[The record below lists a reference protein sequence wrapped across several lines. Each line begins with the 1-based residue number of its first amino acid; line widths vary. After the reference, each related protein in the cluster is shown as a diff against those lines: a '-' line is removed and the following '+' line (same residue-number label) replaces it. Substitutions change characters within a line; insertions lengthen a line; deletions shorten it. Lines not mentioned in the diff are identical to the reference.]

1 MGSVADPDRP
11 DGGEGGVDEAGEAS
25 RRRFLKL
32 ATGCVGAGV
41 GVALLVP
48 AGRLALGVAGRRTV
62 TTTAEPLDAIAAE
75 QVGAR
80 PVAVTLRA
88 GVVRDAWGATRDVPL
103 GVAYVRRDEAGAI
116 RALSGVCPH
125 QGCTIGLAADGR
137 RFVCPC
143 HDSFFALD
151 GARLE
156 GPSERGL
163 DELPVSVEG
172 GRVKIQW
179 VRYRL
184 GTPTREPA

>member
-1 MGSVADPDRP
+1 LR
-11 DGGEGGVDEAGEAS
+11 
-25 RRRFLKL
+25 L

-41 GVALLVP
+41 GAALLVP

-62 TTTAEPLDAIAAE
+62 TTAAEPIDVLAAD
-75 QVGAR
+75 QVGPR
-80 PVAVTLRA
+80 PLAVTLRA
-88 GVVRDAWGATRDVPL
+88 DVVRDGWAATRDVPL
-103 GVAYVRRDEAGAI
+103 GIAYVRRDEAGAI

-125 QGCTIGLAADGR
+125 QGCTIGLAAGGD

-151 GARLE
+151 GERLE

-163 DELPVSVEG
+163 DELPVTVEG
-172 GRVKIQW
+172 GRVKVQW